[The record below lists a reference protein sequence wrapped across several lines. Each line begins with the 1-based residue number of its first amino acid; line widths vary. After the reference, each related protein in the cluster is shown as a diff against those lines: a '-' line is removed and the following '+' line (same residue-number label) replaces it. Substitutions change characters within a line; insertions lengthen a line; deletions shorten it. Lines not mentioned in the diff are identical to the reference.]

1 MSDGQ
6 MLIFDLLEN
15 PEPIADVPAEWSLSR
30 LIKHYQRFKSS
41 EGLSPS
47 FLASI
52 QRHLRYFTDW
62 LKKHRWNPDREKLSD
77 MSTLL
82 LSDYRLWLADNP
94 NIGVSTANHYI
105 LHVRML
111 CKWAEDVHGL
121 GPVRMGCIK
130 PFSANRKA
138 KSGHGRKQH
147 RDAIGWDELEK
158 LFRVADVVD
167 TSLLLLGLNCG
178 FGNMDIGT
186 LKRSDVDLDAATV
199 SHCRSKTGVQRDFY
213 LWPQTVSVL
222 RKYLKHYRGTPAH
235 PQYADHLF
243 IGKRGHP
250 FCWERIDEDGKF
262 KRSDAIKSRFIRL
275 YEKASLKRPYGRG
288 YYSLRHTFATL
299 IGIDSHDLR
308 EVQAALGHKTISM
321 QQCYRHDQKGKAIA
335 AQKRI
340 QTVFEQSS
348 IPRIV
353 SEKCG

>member
-111 CKWAEDVHGL
+111 C
-121 GPVRMGCIK
+121 I
-130 PFSANRKA
+130 
-138 KSGHGRKQH
+138 
-147 RDAIGWDELEK
+147 DAPNQCT
-158 LFRVADVVD
+158 D
-167 TSLLLLGLNCG
+167 TGT
-178 FGNMDIGT
+178 GNYMYWNPGA
-186 LKRSDVDLDAATV
+186 VE
-199 SHCRSKTGVQRDFY
+199 H
-213 LWPQTVSVL
+213 
-222 RKYLKHYRGTPAH
+222 
-235 PQYADHLF
+235 
-243 IGKRGHP
+243 
-250 FCWERIDEDGKF
+250 IDYTHM
-262 KRSDAIKSRFIRL
+262 R
-275 YEKASLKRPYGRG
+275 
-288 YYSLRHTFATL
+288 
-299 IGIDSHDLR
+299 
-308 EVQAALGHKTISM
+308 
-321 QQCYRHDQKGKAIA
+321 
-335 AQKRI
+335 
-340 QTVFEQSS
+340 
-348 IPRIV
+348 
-353 SEKCG
+353 